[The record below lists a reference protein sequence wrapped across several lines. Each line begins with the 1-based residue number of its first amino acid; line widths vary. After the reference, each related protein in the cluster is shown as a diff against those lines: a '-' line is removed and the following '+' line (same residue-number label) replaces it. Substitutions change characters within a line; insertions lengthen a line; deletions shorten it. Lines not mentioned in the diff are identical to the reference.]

1 MFNERAPAAA
11 GCTLPFPQRHTKAI
25 TLREKF
31 PPLNLPAAGFFY
43 TLLVSTWQQQS
54 WLYFSD
60 RRPLLVV
67 LANCIMYL
75 ISENLKEQKLP
86 ENFVYI

>member
-11 GCTLPFPQRHTKAI
+11 GCTLPFPERRTKAI
-25 TLREKF
+25 RQREKF
-31 PPLNLPAAGFFY
+31 PPLNLPAAGFFFI
-43 TLLVSTWQQQS
+43 LLVSTWQQQS
-54 WLYFSD
+54 WLHFSD
-60 RRPLLVV
+60 RRPLVV

-75 ISENLKEQKLP
+75 IKVNLKEQKLP